1 MPAAVVVSVTL
12 AVAAEP
18 VAGSTTARLSA
29 TFASL
34 SLSNT
39 LPVTTV
45 SVSVALISSTASG
58 DGSVIRKVIVP
69 LSVPPLPSSIVYGSC
84 TVPVK
89 PGTGVKAASPVT
101 GSTSSVPCVVPVA
114 RSIIVIGPADG
125 SIPSTAVIVSVSPLA
140 SVSFSSRFAVAIC
153 PVTDAARSLPAS
165 GLLLIAGFES
175 AVMFSVAVA

>member
-1 MPAAVVVSVTL
+1 M
-12 AVAAEP
+12 
-18 VAGSTTARLSA
+18 
-29 TFASL
+29 
-34 SLSNT
+34 
-39 LPVTTV
+39 
-45 SVSVALISSTASG
+45 
-58 DGSVIRKVIVP
+58 P